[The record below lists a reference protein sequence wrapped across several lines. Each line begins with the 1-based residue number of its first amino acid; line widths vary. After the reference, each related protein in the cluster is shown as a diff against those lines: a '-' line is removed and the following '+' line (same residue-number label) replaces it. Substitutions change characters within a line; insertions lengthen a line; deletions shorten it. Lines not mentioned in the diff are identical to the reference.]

1 MVEGQIM
8 QVLGKRVV
16 LVSDSEGNT
25 CKNCCFREDCN
36 KTEREFLPCF
46 DLDVFGYHF
55 VEITNNQ

>member
-1 MVEGQIM
+1 MVKGQIM
-8 QVLGKRVV
+8 EVQGKRVV
-16 LVSDSEGNT
+16 LVPDTAGDD

-55 VEITNNQ
+55 VETT